1 MYWSQKENI
10 MHSLDVLSATGAEL
24 SSDQLAEV
32 DGGVVGI
39 IIAVLYFGIGYYI
52 GSNL

>member
-1 MYWSQKENI
+1 

-32 DGGVVGI
+32 DGAVVGI

>member
-1 MYWSQKENI
+1 

-24 SSDQLAEV
+24 STEQLAEV
-32 DGGVVGI
+32 DGGLLPVIV
-39 IIAVLYFGIGYYI
+39 AVLYFGIGYYI

>member
-1 MYWSQKENI
+1 

-24 SSDQLAEV
+24 STEQLAEV
-32 DGGVVGI
+32 DGGLVPVI
-39 IIAVLYFGIGYYI
+39 VAVLYFGIGYYI